1 MAMGS
6 TFMVGAMAIGLAG
19 LVRRGYELVASAGVL
34 LLLAL
39 AFYMMAN
46 SLGL

>member
-19 LVRRGYELVASAGVL
+19 LMRHGYELLASAGVFML
-34 LLLAL
+34 LVL
-39 AFYMMAN
+39 AFFVMAK